1 MDSLDAITLLYLS
14 KNWDGKGSLLEC
26 AHKFRQTRD
35 ELDELLKE
43 EQSKSLQ
50 EVLEDGTFS
59 F

>member
-26 AHKFRQTRD
+26 AHKFWQTRD
-35 ELDELLKE
+35 ELGKLLKE

-50 EVLEDGTFS
+50 EALENGTFS